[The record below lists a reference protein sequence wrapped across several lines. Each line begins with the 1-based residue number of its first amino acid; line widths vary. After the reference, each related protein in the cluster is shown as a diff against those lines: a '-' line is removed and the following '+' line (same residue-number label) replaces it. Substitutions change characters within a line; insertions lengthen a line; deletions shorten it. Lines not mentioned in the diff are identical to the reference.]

1 MIAIIDYGM
10 GNLRSVQK
18 SLQYIGQDAI
28 ITSDAG
34 EIEKSSG
41 VILPGVGAFP
51 DAMKNLRETKLDEA
65 FKEALKSGKPALG
78 ICLGM
83 QLLFSISEE
92 IKTCSGLDLLKGSV
106 RCKDTSYGVEQLKY
120 KKDM

>member
-106 RCKDTSYGVEQLKY
+106 IWGGTA
-120 KKDM
+120 